1 MNIKNILFVIF
12 VAQLCEFVPS
22 ASEVDPEAKIG
33 VVFDS
38 TQYITSSNVSRNEE
52 ISIKP
57 DSQSQ
62 VLDNNNEFNSTVL
75 PLRGF
80 DSNGV
85 TEDSSSQSTT
95 VSVSPSPYKERTTLA
110 DSNFNRIKPEQ
121 EEESAKDFSSDKDKL
136 RPLKDEQ
143 EENQESLDENNRDG
157 EIGFESENKHKPET
171 ENQESLDENNRDGEI
186 GFESDTKHK
195 SETDDI
201 DNNDV
206 AGQEFEILTGQD
218 ANINRDTPKL
228 GAGEKPQDDDYI
240 G

>member
-33 VVFDS
+33 VVFNS
-38 TQYITSSNVSRNEE
+38 TQHITSSNVSRNEE
-52 ISIKP
+52 ILLNSY
-57 DSQSQ
+57 SQSQ

-95 VSVSPSPYKERTTLA
+95 VSVSPSPNKERTTLA
-110 DSNFNRIKPEQ
+110 DSNFNRIESEQ
-121 EEESAKDFSSDKDKL
+121 EDESVKDFLSAKDKL

-143 EENQESLDENNRDG
+143 EENQESHDEDNRYG
-157 EIGFESENKHKPET
+157 EIGV
-171 ENQESLDENNRDGEI
+171 
-186 GFESDTKHK
+186 ESDTKHK
-195 SETDDI
+195 SETDI

-206 AGQEFEILTGQD
+206 AGQDFEILTGPET
-218 ANINRDTPKL
+218 NINRDTPKL
-228 GAGEKPQDDDYI
+228 GAGETPQDDDYI